1 MEITPEILEK
11 KALLARHLQ
20 NKHAREGLY
29 QWLKTELA
37 YTSNAIEGS
46 TLTRQETVLAIS
58 ENITGKSKPITD
70 YIAALNHAKAF
81 AYVWAQVGKKKVIDV
96 STVLA
101 IHERILA
108 GIDDDHAGCYR
119 QVAVR
124 ISGSRVVLPNPL
136 KVAELMQQFNEWL
149 VAAPTDNIVVK
160 AIEAHYRLV
169 AIHPFSDGNGRTA
182 RLLMNL
188 ILMRDGFAPIIIRKM
203 DRRRYLNALEIYHT
217 KGEAEPYYKFMFSC
231 LHRSL
236 KIILDILD
244 TFKPTANY
252 RQLMTIGKFAKHV
265 GLPVSTIRYWV
276 QIEKLK
282 PAFYSDEGYMLFLPD
297 QEVPSS
303 DKIDKKKD

>member
-1 MEITPEILEK
+1 MEITPEMLEK

-20 NKHAREGLY
+20 NKNAREVLY

-37 YTSNAIEGS
+37 YTSNSIEGS
-46 TLTRQETVLAIS
+46 TLTRQETVLAIT
-58 ENITGKSKPITD
+58 ENITGKSKPVTD
-70 YIAALNHAKAF
+70 YTAAINHAKAF
-81 AYVWAQVGKKKVIDV
+81 EYVCEQVAKKSVIDV

-108 GIDDDHAGCYR
+108 GIDDDNAGCYR

-124 ISGSRVVLPNPL
+124 ISGSRAILPNPL
-136 KVAELMQQFNEWL
+136 KVPDLMQQFNEWL
-149 VAAPTDNIVVK
+149 ISAPTDNIVVR

-169 AIHPFSDGNGRTA
+169 SIHPFRDGNGRTS

-188 ILMRDGFAPIIIRKM
+188 ILMRDGFAPIIIRKI
-203 DRRRYLNALEIYHT
+203 DRRRYLNALEAYHT
-217 KGEAEPYYKFMFSC
+217 QGEAEPYYKFMFSC
-231 LHRSL
+231 LNRSL
-236 KIILDILD
+236 KIVLDILD

-265 GLPVSTIRYWV
+265 GLPISTIRYWV
-276 QIEKLK
+276 QTERLK

-297 QEVPSS
+297 QV
-303 DKIDKKKD
+303 ITI